1 MKQIGFD
8 PSLIEVRQDR
18 ILLFFRSVN
27 RGNSLTILCEHKLK
41 HVITFKFRLKNLVS
55 QTVGVRLFAL
65 PTVSSPH
72 SYSNLGI
79 GSSSINWMFGLLDEV
94 MFMRPLVVSFNG
106 NVLIVRIWCFTL
118 CCTSNLWTSSSC
130 DLFVHESFN
139 SLRSRLHCLFFWVL
153 V

>member
-1 MKQIGFD
+1 MASEVDQTSECTF
-8 PSLIEVRQDR
+8 SLKLWIAPHNHQTASWSKLGSTLRWLRSFEVRQDR
-18 ILLFFRSVN
+18 ILLVFRSVN

-65 PTVSSPH
+65 PTVSSSH

-94 MFMRPLVVSFNG
+94 MFMRPLVVSFDG

-118 CCTSNLWTSSSC
+118 CCT
-130 DLFVHESFN
+130 
-139 SLRSRLHCLFFWVL
+139 
-153 V
+153 